1 MYKNRKQKEGMKM
14 DRLINTLKK
23 ASNKVAQMRPDLATD
38 INYAVNDLS
47 ETKDPSTMI
56 ESYAKPTS
64 NITVK
69 DNNGVVHS
77 FSVEIKSDKNSS
89 IPDTELMSKILQ
101 AIEGHSVSEF
111 DNANEMSSRSPQ
123 KFEVVSFKYERK
135 EERGK

>member
-1 MYKNRKQKEGMKM
+1 
-14 DRLINTLKK
+14 LKK
-23 ASNKVAQMRPDLATD
+23 ASTKVAQVRPDLATD

-47 ETKDPSTMI
+47 EPKEPSTMI

-64 NITVK
+64 NISVK
-69 DNNGVVHS
+69 DNSGVVHS
-77 FSVEIKSDKNSS
+77 FSVEIKSGKNRS

-111 DNANEMSSRSPQ
+111 DNANEFSSGSPQ

>member
-1 MYKNRKQKEGMKM
+1 MKM

-23 ASNKVAQMRPDLATD
+23 ASTRIAQVNPDLSAD

-47 ETKDPSTMI
+47 IPKEPSTMI

-64 NITVK
+64 KISVR
-69 DNNGVVHS
+69 DNGGIIHS
-77 FSVEIKSDKNSS
+77 FSVEIKSDKNGS

-101 AIEGHSVSEF
+101 AIEGRSNAEF
-111 DNANEMSSRSPQ
+111 DNTNEFASGSPQ